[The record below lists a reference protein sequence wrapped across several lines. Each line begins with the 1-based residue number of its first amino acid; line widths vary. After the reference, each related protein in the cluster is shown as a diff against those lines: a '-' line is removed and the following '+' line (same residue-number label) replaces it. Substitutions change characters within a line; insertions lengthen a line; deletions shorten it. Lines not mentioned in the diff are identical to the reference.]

1 MNRFKK
7 GTIFTLLVFLILG
20 LLGYMYISVYRTE
33 SFDIREFDQKH
44 HTSFE
49 GSGYFYSQQTT
60 LVPSG
65 YPMKVYVF
73 HGARERLGYSSIR
86 VYNTRVDV
94 DTTDIPNS
102 VLLEESEH
110 TVLSLPATILLY
122 KESGNTEEIYRPSF
136 KVFFDREGY
145 FYVLWI
151 NYDDIYTKDTDYIDE
166 KDVVYIEKYLTD
178 IFSQ

>member
-60 LVPSG
+60 LVPPG

-73 HGARERLGYSSIR
+73 HGAREGLGYSSIR

-110 TVLSLPATILLY
+110 TIRNPTARKRSTALLSKSSL
-122 KESGNTEEIYRPSF
+122 TE
-136 KVFFDREGY
+136 
-145 FYVLWI
+145 
-151 NYDDIYTKDTDYIDE
+151 KDTSMFCGSTTMIS
-166 KDVVYIEKYLTD
+166 IPRIL
-178 IFSQ
+178 IISMRRMSSI

>member
-1 MNRFKK
+1 
-7 GTIFTLLVFLILG
+7 
-20 LLGYMYISVYRTE
+20 
-33 SFDIREFDQKH
+33 
-44 HTSFE
+44 
-49 GSGYFYSQQTT
+49 
-60 LVPSG
+60 
-65 YPMKVYVF
+65 MKVYVF

-122 KESGNTEEIYRPSF
+122 KESDSTKEIYRPSF

-151 NYDDIYTKDTDYIDE
+151 NFNDIYTKDNAAID
-166 KDVVYIEKYLTD
+166 DNDIAYIEKYLTD
-178 IFSQ
+178 IFP